1 MEAGSGMIGPT
12 PEDRAR
18 MTVRVL
24 EQAIRESRNDAS
36 QRMSNGRQGMSLRQ
50 WQDVAEVE
58 IANAIRDAEKEIQRK
73 RKLGNRIS
81 MVVASCLVTIGFF
94 GFAVSWGQVDR
105 SIAAVATMTA
115 GMALFFVAAEMP
127 LRMSWSKRKAR
138 KRAERFENIRD
149 LDKQIKR
156 MEKFLEDRKKSLKDR
171 MEDEVKAKK

>member
-1 MEAGSGMIGPT
+1 MIGPT

-36 QRMSNGRQGMSLRQ
+36 LRMSSGRQGMSLRQ

-58 IANAIRDAEKEIQRK
+58 IANAIRDAENEIKSTRK
-73 RKLGNRIS
+73 IGNRIA
-81 MVVASCLVTIGFF
+81 MTVAACFVTIGFF
-94 GFAVSWGQVDR
+94 GAAVSWGQVDR
-105 SIAAVATMTA
+105 TLAAVASIAAGIGLIM
-115 GMALFFVAAEMP
+115 VAAEVP
-127 LRMSWSKRKAR
+127 VRFSWRKRKAR

-156 MEKFLEDRKKSLKDR
+156 MEKFLEDRKKTLKDR
-171 MEDEVKAKK
+171 MEEEVKAKR